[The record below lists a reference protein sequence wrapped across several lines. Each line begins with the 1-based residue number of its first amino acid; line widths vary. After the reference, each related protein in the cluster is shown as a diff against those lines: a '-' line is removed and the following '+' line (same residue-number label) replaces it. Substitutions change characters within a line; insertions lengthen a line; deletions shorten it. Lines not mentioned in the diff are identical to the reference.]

1 MVSEMID
8 YVAAAIG
15 IVIIFVGGVFIF
27 GGMLSNG
34 IAYSTQKNDLAHA
47 QSLFD
52 YILLSPGSP
61 SNWGTKAGDPKAFGL
76 ATPGTAQPYSLSQAS
91 VMRLLESSAT
101 FSNRTVSFHGKT
113 YLNLTEGYFSLLI
126 PYGTTLNYTYV
137 KELLNIQGSFEFYL
151 TLQPALNIVI
161 RNVTSSEGLEFA
173 VAVTNFYGS
182 PLADATLNA
191 TLIFLGSG
199 SGNKPSLIYITDA
212 SSSTNATGVGLLNFN
227 FESDQSPSV
236 YALLVRV
243 TSAGLLG
250 YGYYTSMP
258 PSQLEAYA
266 VVQPGMDNVTLIQ
279 HCALITTPSCGVDNF
294 NTTSAVPNGEGGL
307 STANLSCTSYTLNAG
322 QGGGNQHANS
332 TCVGILNSGFLLVSI
347 KQVGNSGQ
355 KSRNILEIFPLN
367 PALGNL
373 EVNFGL
379 NPVTTQSVGAA
390 SLNRVV
396 TISGVSYMAT
406 FVYWPDQ
413 GAVYG
418 GFP

>member
-1 MVSEMID
+1 LVSEMID

-34 IAYSTQKNDLAHA
+34 IAYSTQKNDIVHA

-52 YILLSPGSP
+52 YMLLSAGSP
-61 SNWGTKAGDPKAFGL
+61 SNWGTRAGDPKAFGL
-76 ATPGTAQPYSLSQAS
+76 ANPSTAQPYSLSQAS

-101 FSNRTVSFHGKT
+101 FTNQIVSFHGKN
-113 YLNLTEGYFSLLI
+113 YLNLTEGYFSLLV
-126 PYGTTLNYTYV
+126 PYGSTLNYTYV
-137 KELLNIQGSFEFYL
+137 KELLNIQGSYEFYL
-151 TLQPALNIVI
+151 TLHPALNILV
-161 RNVTSSEGLEFA
+161 RPLASTEGLKFA
-173 VAVTNFYGS
+173 VFVTNFYGS
-182 PLADATLNA
+182 PLSGATINA

-199 SGNKPSLIYITDA
+199 SGNKPSLIYITDQ
-212 SSSTNATGVGLLNFN
+212 SSATNATGVGLLNF
-227 FESDQSPSV
+227 ESQSGLTPSV
-236 YALLVRV
+236 YALLVSV

-250 YGYYTSMP
+250 YGYYTSMQ
-258 PSQLEAYA
+258 PSQIEAYA
-266 VVQPGMDNVTLIQ
+266 VVQPGMNNVTLIQ
-279 HCALITTPSCGVDNF
+279 HCALVTEPSCGVDNF
-294 NTTSAVPNGEGGL
+294 NATSALPNGEGGL
-307 STANLSCTSYTLNAG
+307 STANLSCTTYTLNAG
-322 QGGGNQHANS
+322 KGGGNGHSSS
-332 TCVGILNSGFLLVSI
+332 TCVGVLNSGFLLVSI
-347 KQVGNSGQ
+347 KQVGNGQ
-355 KSRNILEIFPLN
+355 KSNNILEIFPLN

-379 NPVTTQSVGAA
+379 NPVSTQSVGAA
-390 SLNRVV
+390 SLSRVV